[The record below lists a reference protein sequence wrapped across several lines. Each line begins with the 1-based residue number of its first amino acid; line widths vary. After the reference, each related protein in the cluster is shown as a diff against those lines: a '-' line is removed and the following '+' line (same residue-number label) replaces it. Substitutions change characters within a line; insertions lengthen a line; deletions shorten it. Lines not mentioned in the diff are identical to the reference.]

1 MSDRFSHR
9 LYVGASAV
17 ASRVRAPQEGLRPS
31 DAEVYA
37 ALERIA
43 GSTQFRASLRLTAF
57 LRYVVE
63 RTLAGRGAEIKSY
76 TIAVEALGR
85 DPSFEPDADP
95 IVRVEAGRLRQ
106 ALALYYA
113 GAGSTD
119 PLIIELPRGSYVPL
133 FHNRADAANQLGEYG
148 GLQMLFGRLAALH
161 RELEAVTADIERMWK
176 DIAQSQSPP
185 ARD

>member
-1 MSDRFSHR
+1 MHNRVVSIAG
-9 LYVGASAV
+9 LAVPSAD
-17 ASRVRAPQEGLRPS
+17 ARGPDQ
-31 DAEVYA
+31 AEVHA

-43 GSTQFRASLRLTAF
+43 GSGQFRASLRLTAF

-63 RTLAGRGAEIKSY
+63 RELAGRSAEIKSY

-106 ALALYYA
+106 ALALYYGDA
-113 GAGSTD
+113 GRDEAV
-119 PLIIELPRGSYVPL
+119 IIDLPRGSYVPR
-133 FHNRADAANQLGEYG
+133 FRRAAAAGRTGEHG
-148 GLQMLFGRLAALH
+148 GLPALFARLAALH
-161 RELEAVTADIERMWK
+161 RELAAVTADIERMCQSS
-176 DIAQSQSPP
+176 AQSPAPP